1 MSGDNTLTV
10 PLLNNFFNAEI
21 TIQCSGLYYLR
32 TLYKPSLFNIN
43 TESMLGFLY
52 FYRLYAIVY
61 WPGNCGLCCESMSLT
76 INNYCH
82 RLYIRRFAGTHL
94 FNHKRETV
102 CRKFFCHFLECPPFS
117 GQWRKSTPPRLVL
130 EPPRTQRAVDT
141 PGLNAIVL
149 YCRPPQ

>member
-61 WPGNCGLCCESMSLT
+61 GPVTVVFVVKACRSLSIIIVIGSTYADSPVRICST
-76 INNYCH
+76 ISA
-82 RLYIRRFAGTHL
+82 RRFAVSS
-94 FNHKRETV
+94 FAI
-102 CRKFFCHFLECPPFS
+102 FLIPHVHYP
-117 GQWRKSTPPRLVL
+117 
-130 EPPRTQRAVDT
+130 
-141 PGLNAIVL
+141 L
-149 YCRPPQ
+149 YR